1 MGNHRITRLRRSS
14 TLFSRSPPE
23 PRHWSTLPTFI
34 SGFKI
39 LIIRFTFTFSTY
51 FIIWSRII
59 ASMPLILGCTV
70 LLFFQ
75 ESYTFTVGYHELT
88 GSKVPL
94 KKPLLVLKKVNCM
107 DVDQSCEGSS
117 AGTDLEVVGI
127 IRHRILFNTRPQ
139 ALISSTSK
147 LLLPLS

>member
-1 MGNHRITRLRRSS
+1 MQIRIKCSCGAESCREWAIIELQGVVEVQPSFQDRLQNLVIGQLCRPSS
-14 TLFSRSPPE
+14 
-23 PRHWSTLPTFI
+23 
-34 SGFKI
+34 
-39 LIIRFTFTFSTY
+39 
-51 FIIWSRII
+51 
-59 ASMPLILGCTV
+59 
-70 LLFFQ
+70 Q

-94 KKPLLVLKKVNCM
+94 KKPLLVLKKAKCM

-117 AGTDLEVVGI
+117 AGSDLEVAGV

-139 ALISSTSK
+139 ALISSTSN